1 MPTKIYQ
8 PARPLALWSKRCGP
22 KSFPG
27 LSESTLRMDRPHSMR
42 MCRLMPRPNGSATKG
57 HGIGMQNVRDRLAF
71 LYPDS
76 YEFDAV
82 APTDG
87 GYEVTSQIPYER
99 AIA

>member
-1 MPTKIYQ
+1 
-8 PARPLALWSKRCGP
+8 
-22 KSFPG
+22 
-27 LSESTLRMDRPHSMR
+27 

-76 YEFDAV
+76 YEFYAV

-87 GYEVTSQIPYER
+87 GYEVTIQIPYER